1 MSKRDESQSNANV
14 MEWIAFGS
22 VIVFGLGMAYAIHVT
37 NETVESVNA
46 NHYNANIVQSEQ
58 LEQPE
63 DGVSE
68 DINSSEQQQPGTTN

>member
-1 MSKRDESQSNANV
+1 MSKGEQAQSDADI

-22 VIVFGLGMAYAIHVT
+22 VVVFGLGMAYAIHVT
-37 NETVESVNA
+37 NETVDSVNA

-63 DGVSE
+63 DGAAE
-68 DINSSEQQQPGTTN
+68 ETSSEQQQPSTAN